1 MSIPVDAKLYDKI
14 KKKIYLK
21 YPTHSAYR
29 SGMLVKTYK
38 KEFSK
43 IYGDRKSPYTP
54 SIKKTG
60 GLTRWFKEK
69 WISDTGKVG
78 ATTSTTAIVSARVIG
93 TASAA
98 AVAAAAAAVIAS
110 AAAAVAASGGATRT
124 GANERL
130 PQRRRSRLAL
140 RMRLAQRMR

>member
-29 SGMLVKTYK
+29 SGMLDKTYK

-43 IYGDRKSPYTP
+43 KYGDRKSPYTP

-78 ATTSTTAIVSARVIG
+78 YTDKSSVYRPSIRVTKQTPI
-93 TASAA
+93 TWRELSKNEIKKAKAEK
-98 AVAAAAAAVIAS
+98 
-110 AAAAVAASGGATRT
+110 TKT
-124 GANERL
+124 GRVK
-130 PQRRRSRLAL
+130 RFKT
-140 RMRLAQRMR
+140 

>member
-78 ATTSTTAIVSARVIG
+78 YTDKSSVYRPSIRVTKQTPI
-93 TASAA
+93 TWRELSKNEIKKAKAEK
-98 AVAAAAAAVIAS
+98 
-110 AAAAVAASGGATRT
+110 TKT
-124 GANERL
+124 GRVK
-130 PQRRRSRLAL
+130 RFKT
-140 RMRLAQRMR
+140 